1 MQKDNIFDKDE
12 GDIHDKIDGLLSRT
26 PPELQQVN
34 ENLDFIKQVKDN
46 PVQKGEAEIE
56 VFGFETVDISS
67 ILKMNIWNR
76 SIFTVDKLSKL
87 FLKMT
92 FEQQKKYLAKKRP
105 LDFNW
110 TWIIIMLMGIVVA
123 VLVMVFLLPRLGNV
137 I

>member
-1 MQKDNIFDKDE
+1 MAEKNNVFNDDE
-12 GDIHDKIDGLLSRT
+12 IHDKIDGLLSRT

-34 ENLDFIKQVKDN
+34 ENLDFVKQVKDD
-46 PVQKGEAEIE
+46 PLKKEEAEVD

-110 TWIIIMLMGIVVA
+110 TWIIILMMGIVVA
-123 VLVMVFLLPRLGNV
+123 VLVMVFLLPRLGGV

>member
-1 MQKDNIFDKDE
+1 MVKRDNVFNEDE
-12 GDIHDKIDGLLSRT
+12 IHDKVDGLLSRT
-26 PPELQQVN
+26 PPELEQVN
-34 ENLDFIKQVKDN
+34 ENLDFIRQIKEN
-46 PVQKGEAEIE
+46 PIESGEAEID

-110 TWIIIMLMGIVVA
+110 TWILLMLLGLVGA
-123 VLVMVFLLPRLGNV
+123 VLVIIFLLPRLGNV
-137 I
+137 V